1 MQYSPRLP
9 PRKTDGPALG
19 VLGAALALTATTV
32 GVANAAPRPDP
43 KPLHVQPG
51 PGLHGRRR
59 PHPRGRSR
67 EKPARGLLAPTD
79 GVQGI
84 DVSHWQGGIDW
95 TSVRDAGIQ
104 FAWMKATEGTTY
116 KDDRF
121 DTNYPAAHAAGV
133 IRGAY
138 HFALPDA
145 SSGTAQATYFAANGG
160 GWSRDHL
167 TLPGV
172 LDIEHNRTGDV
183 LRPVHHTDAH
193 LDQRLPHHV
202 QGAHHRDVVI
212 YTTASWWNTCTGN
225 WTGMSAKSPLWVA
238 HWTSASSPAV
248 PAASPLDGVAVH
260 QHRFGPRR
268 LGQRGPR
275 PVQRLPR
282 PAAGAR
288 RRHLTARARHVRDH
302 VVGPAALRRRPHHSH
317 PLPHEE

>member
-1 MQYSPRLP
+1 MQVLPRVFRLG
-9 PRKTDGPALG
+9 RRTATALG
-19 VLGAALALTATTV
+19 VLGAALALTATSV
-32 GVANAAPRPDP
+32 GVANGAPRPDP
-43 KPLHVQPG
+43 KPLHVKPG
-51 PGLHGRRR
+51 QAYMGVGARIHEGVPA
-59 PHPRGRSR
+59 

-121 DTNYPAAHAAGV
+121 NTNYPAAHAAGV

-145 SSGTAQATYFAANGG
+145 SSGAAQATYFAANGG

-172 LDIEHNRTGDV
+172 LDIEHNPYGAMCYGLSTTQMRTWINDF
-183 LRPVHHTDAH
+183 HTAYKA
-193 LDQRLPHHV
+193 RTT
-202 QGAHHRDVVI
+202 RDVVI

-248 PAASPLDGVAVH
+248 PSGFPTWTVWQYTSTGSVPGVSGNVDRD
-260 QHRFGPRR
+260 QFNGSRDR
-268 LGQRGPR
+268 L
-275 PVQRLPR
+275 L
-282 PAAGAR
+282 
-288 RRHLTARARHVRDH
+288 
-302 VVGPAALRRRPHHSH
+302 ALADNT
-317 PLPHEE
+317 